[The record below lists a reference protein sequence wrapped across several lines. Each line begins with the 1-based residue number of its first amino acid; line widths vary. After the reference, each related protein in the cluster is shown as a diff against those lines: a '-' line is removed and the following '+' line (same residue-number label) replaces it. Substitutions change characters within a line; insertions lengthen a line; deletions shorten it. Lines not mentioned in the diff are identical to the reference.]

1 MIEIEESQVAIGVR
15 TDLDL
20 DDVTEHRFAARVL
33 EHGIAHVASFQWSV
47 EGTSIDAVVADATS
61 TVHGR
66 WAETA
71 LLELEPYLGTPCLVY
86 VYLQRGR
93 LYGRAA
99 SDERDALGAAE
110 EWVRERFP
118 AAEPAE
124 ELRIPIRFW
133 SSGGRGATASSR
145 SIDVSSWDAVAAN
158 YPRATRS
165 ALGALMAG
173 FRPASGGQ
181 LLLWHGPPGT
191 GKTHALRALGW
202 EWRGW
207 CDLHYVTDPEYF
219 FGASTYMLDVLLR
232 EDDDDDEDGSRWR
245 LLVLEDTGELLAAD
259 AKERTGQGLSR
270 LLNVVDGI
278 IGQGLRVLVL
288 VTTNEALRTL
298 HPAVARP
305 GRCASRIEFVPFPA
319 DEAAAWLRAAGRE
332 DARSAATLAEL
343 YALAEG
349 VEMPERPP
357 FGFVT

>member
-1 MIEIEESQVAIGVR
+1 MIEIDATQVAIGVR

-33 EHGIAHVASFQWSV
+33 EHGIAHVASFEWSV
-47 EGTSIDAVVADATS
+47 EGVSIEAVLADAIS

-66 WAETA
+66 WGETA
-71 LLELEPYLGTPCLVY
+71 LLELEPYLDTPCLVY
-86 VYLQRGR
+86 LHLHRGR
-93 LYGRAA
+93 LHGRAA

-110 EWVRERFP
+110 EWVRERLP
-118 AAEPAE
+118 VAEPAE
-124 ELRIPIRFW
+124 ALRIAIRFW
-133 SSGGRGATASSR
+133 SSGGRGATSSSR
-145 SIDVSSWDAVAAN
+145 SIDVPRWDAVAGN

-165 ALGALMAG
+165 ALAALMTR

-202 EWRGW
+202 EWRAW
-207 CDLHYVTDPEYF
+207 CDLHYVTDPECF
-219 FGASTYMLDVLLR
+219 FGASAYMLDVLLR
-232 EDDDDDEDGSRWR
+232 EAEEDADASRWR

-305 GRCASRIEFVPFPA
+305 GRCASRIEFGPFPA
-319 DEAAAWLRAAGRE
+319 DEAAEWLSAAGRGG
-332 DARSAATLAEL
+332 APCAATLAEL

-349 VEMPERPP
+349 VDVPERRP